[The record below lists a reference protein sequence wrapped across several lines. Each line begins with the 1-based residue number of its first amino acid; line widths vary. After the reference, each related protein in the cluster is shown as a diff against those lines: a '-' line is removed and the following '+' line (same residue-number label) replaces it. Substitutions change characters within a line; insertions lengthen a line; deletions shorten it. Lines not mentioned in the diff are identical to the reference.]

1 MEKILNYYCLKITGN
16 IENNIKDLLI
26 NAFNPSVLFIDNES
40 HMHNV
45 PIGSESHFKIVLV
58 TRNFT
63 GISEVNRHKCV
74 YKVLGNIMNSIHAI
88 SIHSFD
94 ENEYKNNPIILDSP
108 NCANH

>member
-1 MEKILNYYCLKITGN
+1 MGS
-16 IENNIKDLLI
+16 IENNIKNLLI
-26 NAFNPSVLFIDNES
+26 DAFNPSVLSIDNES

-45 PIGSESHFKIVLV
+45 PQDSESHFKIVLV
-58 TRNFT
+58 SKNFT
-63 GISEVNRHKCV
+63 GLSEVNRHKSV
-74 YKVLGNIMNSIHAI
+74 YKVLEDILDSIHAI